1 MASSLARYKTDVWSD
16 WCPGCGDFG
25 IVAAMQKAFAEL
37 DLDPAQTVIVSG
49 IGCSSKTPHFINA
62 NGVHTL
68 HGRAIPFATGI
79 KLANPSL
86 TVIVNGGDGDLLG
99 IGAGHFVAVGRR
111 NIDITVILHN
121 NQVYGLTKGQASPT
135 LRRWEQVKS
144 LPRPNIQDAVNPIA
158 LAIASGFTFVARG
171 YALWVD
177 HLKEIIRA
185 AIRHRGTALVDVLQP
200 CVTYNNLYTADFYKG
215 RLYKLEEEPG
225 WDPVVHENSIEEVE
239 EKIARAWDKALE
251 WGNRI
256 PVGVFY
262 VNPHVE
268 TFEDRIAKL
277 NPLYSESPVARQP
290 IAGEDGRPLVGVE
303 EFKKIFGK
311 YIVEVERK

>member
-1 MASSLARYKTDVWSD
+1 MASNVARYKTDVWSD

-37 DLDPAQTVIVSG
+37 DLDPAQTVVVSG
-49 IGCSSKTPHFINA
+49 IGCSSKTPHFIHA

-79 KLANPSL
+79 KLANPRL
-86 TVIVNGGDGDLLG
+86 TVVVNGGDGDLLG

-111 NIDITVILHN
+111 NVDITVILHN

-158 LAIASGFTFVARG
+158 LAIASGYTFVARG

-177 HLKEIIRA
+177 HLKELIKA
-185 AIRHRGTALVDVLQP
+185 AIRHKGTALIDVLQP

-225 WDPVVHENSIEEVE
+225 WDPIVHEPSIDEID
-239 EKIARAWDKALE
+239 EKVARAWEKALE
-251 WGNRI
+251 WGQRI

-268 TFEDRIAKL
+268 TYEERIAKL
-277 NPLYSESPVARQP
+277 NPLYQEKP
-290 IAGEDGRPLVGVE
+290 IALQEIE
-303 EFKKIFGK
+303 ENGAPAISRDDFIKLFNK
-311 YIVEVERK
+311 YIVEVDRR